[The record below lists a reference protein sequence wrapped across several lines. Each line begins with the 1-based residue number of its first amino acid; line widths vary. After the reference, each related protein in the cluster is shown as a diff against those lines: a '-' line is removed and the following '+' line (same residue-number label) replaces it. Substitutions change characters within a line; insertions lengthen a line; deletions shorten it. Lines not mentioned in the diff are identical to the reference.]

1 MQNKNFGF
9 IFDVYQHHWINVV
22 VRTCVCISVCSLM
35 MMMMCIWTWSPL
47 VIFTILIVIIPYWY
61 RVQPIQAAHNR
72 VIYYCHLVI
81 GVFRI
86 HHQVQRGKFM
96 LLPHPQPTKQPT
108 FQVPTQQWPTHM
120 IHRVKVFEG
129 NFLLDGSWRHTLF
142 RYRFFLSFPNKF
154 SVIIFL
160 DWNI

>member
-9 IFDVYQHHWINVV
+9 IFDVCQHHWINVV
-22 VRTCVCISVCSLM
+22 VRTCVCISVCSLMM

-96 LLPHPQPTKQPT
+96 LLPHPNQPKNLLFKFPHNNGQHTWYTGLKFLKGIFCWMGPGDT
-108 FQVPTQQWPTHM
+108 LYSDIDFFSASLT
-120 IHRVKVFEG
+120 
-129 NFLLDGSWRHTLF
+129 NFL
-142 RYRFFLSFPNKF
+142 
-154 SVIIFL
+154 
-160 DWNI
+160 